1 MDSNSKLWPSIIP
14 DDPHPQSS
22 NGKLL
27 ESVIKE
33 NNLKVLNGSSICSG
47 TITRQRTTINST
59 EKSIIDHFI
68 VCADMYGFI
77 VKLQIDEQ
85 RKYCLTKFTNKTWTK
100 TCTKESDH
108 NTLILE
114 INKNWFKST
123 NYVEKGTEIL
133 NFKNEQNFE
142 TFVEITNNSDELKKC
157 FIDENE
163 DLENASKAWLKC
175 IKLILKASFTKIRLK
190 KSSLKPQLQLLF
202 KERESLKT
210 KIALLENKKEYHDI
224 HIQQNNLDDV
234 NRKISDLCA
243 ERNKIIVNEYLGKTD
258 DTI

>member
-1 MDSNSKLWPSIIP
+1 M
-14 DDPHPQSS
+14 
-22 NGKLL
+22 
-27 ESVIKE
+27 
-33 NNLKVLNGSSICSG
+33 LKK
-47 TITRQRTTINST
+47 R
-59 EKSIIDHFI
+59 
-68 VCADMYGFI
+68 
-77 VKLQIDEQ
+77 
-85 RKYCLTKFTNKTWTK
+85 
-100 TCTKESDH
+100 
-108 NTLILE
+108 
-114 INKNWFKST
+114 
-123 NYVEKGTEIL
+123 TEIL
-133 NFKNEQNFE
+133 NFKNEQNFQ

-210 KIALLENKKEYHDI
+210 KIALLENKNEYHDI

-258 DTI
+258 DTIEGYNQARTWSMKKKLFPKNTVDPPCAKKDSNGHLVTSKDALENLYVETYKERLKPNNVKPGGTELKALKEYLFKINFETAKENHSEDWNLKDLEKALKSFKNNKARYELRHTHTSSSNMVELT